1 MTPRDDDGLECS
13 SIRINKGKRMDQE
26 HIRQESTGLA
36 NVECDRKRNIRQIL
50 ALG

>member
-1 MTPRDDDGLECS
+1 MMLRDDDGLECS
-13 SIRINKGKRMDQE
+13 NIRINKGKRMYE
-26 HIRQESTGLA
+26 ESTGLA